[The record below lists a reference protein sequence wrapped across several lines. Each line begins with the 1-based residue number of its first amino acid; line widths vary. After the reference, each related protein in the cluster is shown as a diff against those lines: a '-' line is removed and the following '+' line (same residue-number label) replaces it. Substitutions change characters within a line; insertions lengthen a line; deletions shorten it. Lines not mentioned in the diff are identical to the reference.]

1 MRLHKT
7 IIMEQDAGA
16 SDSRL
21 PRDRTMKSLTICLAE
36 AIADGYVENF
46 TVIRKALA
54 TQTNREKRYEPND
67 VRIVNFYR
75 FEDESNPD
83 DTAIMYS
90 METVDGIKGTLVDA
104 YGVYADANITEF
116 VLRVM
121 DIHKE
126 NYNAD
131 IP

>member
-1 MRLHKT
+1 
-7 IIMEQDAGA
+7 
-16 SDSRL
+16 
-21 PRDRTMKSLTICLAE
+21 MKSLTICLAE

>member
-1 MRLHKT
+1 
-7 IIMEQDAGA
+7 
-16 SDSRL
+16 
-21 PRDRTMKSLTICLAE
+21 MKSLTVCLAE

-46 TVIRKALA
+46 TVIHKALV
-54 TQTNREKRYEPND
+54 TQANRKKSYEAKD
-67 VRIVNFYR
+67 VHIVNFYR
-75 FEDESNPD
+75 FEGESDPD
-83 DTAIMYS
+83 DTAIMYA
-90 METVDGIKGTLVDA
+90 METADGIKGTLVDA